1 MFRQGFAGKYQNR
14 HIGTHLIAVIREKP
28 KPIMKYTIDKK
39 EQYVVFTPMEEKL
52 DSALSPKL
60 KSELLTVQAEGY
72 PNLII
77 DMSQVK
83 YADSSGLSALL
94 VGNREFSRN
103 GGIFIIANPQD
114 HVMKLIKISMLDKV
128 FHLVDSLEEAAE
140 AIFMHEIDGGD
151 QEEDED

>member
-1 MFRQGFAGKYQNR
+1 
-14 HIGTHLIAVIREKP
+14 
-28 KPIMKYTIDKK
+28 MKYTVDKK

-52 DSALSPKL
+52 DSALSPVL

-72 PNLII
+72 HNLVL

-94 VGNREFSRN
+94 VGNREFTRN
-103 GGIFIIANPQD
+103 GGIFIISNPQD

-128 FHLVDSLEEAAE
+128 FNIVDTLEEAAE
-140 AIFMHEIDGGD
+140 AIFIHEIEGGEEE
-151 QEEDED
+151 EED

>member
-1 MFRQGFAGKYQNR
+1 
-14 HIGTHLIAVIREKP
+14 
-28 KPIMKYTIDKK
+28 MKYTVDKK

-52 DSALSPKL
+52 DSALSPVL

-72 PNLII
+72 HNLVL

-94 VGNREFSRN
+94 VGNREYTRN
-103 GGIFIIANPQD
+103 GGIFIISNPQD

-128 FHLVDSLEEAAE
+128 FNIVDTLEEAAE
-140 AIFMHEIDGGD
+140 AIFIHEIEAGEEE
-151 QEEDED
+151 EED